1 MGQIIECSGGGGL
14 PEGARDDVA
23 GVACADGGVVMWQLL
38 GRQDGSVWG
47 FVDGMM
53 RWVLATDETRM
64 GQSLD
69 FQIELGARVSWMIWN
84 LSSTTN
90 SS

>member
-1 MGQIIECSGGGGL
+1 
-14 PEGARDDVA
+14 
-23 GVACADGGVVMWQLL
+23 
-38 GRQDGSVWG
+38 
-47 FVDGMM
+47 MM